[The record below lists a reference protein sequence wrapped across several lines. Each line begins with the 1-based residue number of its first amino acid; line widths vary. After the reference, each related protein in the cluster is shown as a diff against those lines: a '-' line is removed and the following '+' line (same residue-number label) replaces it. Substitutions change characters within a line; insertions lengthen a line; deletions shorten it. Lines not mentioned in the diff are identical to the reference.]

1 SAIAKKE
8 ALKRAHESDSDDVE
22 EVVAPS
28 RSSIKAN
35 TDTSASPA
43 AKKQLIEPPLSSRD
57 IVENYNDESDE
68 DDSQPKTSESLIT
81 KKSTVEIDSEDDS
94 DNDDRKLQL
103 KPKATS
109 SDVKKLAA
117 KKTSAN
123 LSKASDEDDSE
134 DDASVH
140 GSKAT
145 KPKSKAPTSSAKKL
159 PVNKATVKPS
169 KSDTEDESA
178 DESANQV
185 RKGTKA
191 KPTVK
196 KVPAKPTNSRETDS
210 ESEDDSEEDD
220 DDDLTSKVTKAKP
233 ETFTSS
239 TTKKQSGKAPVPV
252 PEDDEE
258 EEDDDD
264 DEDDEEEPAIVFSE
278 YKGDLFAAPPKS
290 LLLHACNCE
299 GSWNKGIAYEFQK
312 NYPDHYAKYSN
323 HCRDNG
329 IEAIIGTCLIIPP
342 QSVGG
347 DHWVGCLFTSRK
359 YGRGKDKKDK
369 ILEQTERAVEHLV
382 EQIENMD
389 ERPKLIW
396 MPKINSGLFRKSPA
410 RTVFTSWSEYDD
422 PDSKLLEEAQ
432 IWVEDGE
439 VWYIHP
445 VLQRDHWNHMS
456 NDDWNSI
463 RPSIELASRILDM
476 VEILP
481 FFYGLIAGS
490 VYDLKDSAHNQA
502 HNIIFQEWEMKE
514 VPTVLRAV
522 GQEAESVFLYMV
534 GLRGSVEW
542 EFSHIALS
550 DRRFAQTGWL
560 SKSKK
565 ALVEINEDFLDILSG
580 RQQVHDY
587 SMSWEPGTNVESA
600 RLRTQVA
607 LAITIV
613 HEFAHAIWFCIN
625 KKYKVDPYL
634 RGHFINELGFEL
646 EHMLFSG
653 LIMPI
658 GTPAVE
664 AAPYGFKI
672 DRFPEA
678 GIRDDEE
685 T

>member
-1 SAIAKKE
+1 MPQPKKDG
-8 ALKRAHESDSDDVE
+8 ANAVDHDHVSKSFTLKGLNDSGYINADLSQLDLDYTDF
-22 EVVAPS
+22 AQDT
-28 RSSIKAN
+28 KAN
-35 TDTSASPA
+35 GKVRAGGI
-43 AKKQLIEPPLSSRD
+43 LR
-57 IVENYNDESDE
+57 
-68 DDSQPKTSESLIT
+68 
-81 KKSTVEIDSEDDS
+81 
-94 DNDDRKLQL
+94 
-103 KPKATS
+103 
-109 SDVKKLAA
+109 
-117 KKTSAN
+117 
-123 LSKASDEDDSE
+123 
-134 DDASVH
+134 
-140 GSKAT
+140 
-145 KPKSKAPTSSAKKL
+145 KSK
-159 PVNKATVKPS
+159 
-169 KSDTEDESA
+169 
-178 DESANQV
+178 
-185 RKGTKA
+185 R
-191 KPTVK
+191 
-196 KVPAKPTNSRETDS
+196 
-210 ESEDDSEEDD
+210 
-220 DDDLTSKVTKAKP
+220 DDLTTWA
-233 ETFTSS
+233 
-239 TTKKQSGKAPVPV
+239 
-252 PEDDEE
+252 
-258 EEDDDD
+258 
-264 DEDDEEEPAIVFSE
+264 
-278 YKGDLFAAPPKS
+278 
-290 LLLHACNCE
+290 
-299 GSWNKGIAYEFQK
+299 
-312 NYPDHYAKYSN
+312 
-323 HCRDNG
+323 R
-329 IEAIIGTCLIIPP
+329 
-342 QSVGG
+342 
-347 DHWVGCLFTSRK
+347 
-359 YGRGKDKKDK
+359 KDK
-369 ILEQTERAVEHLV
+369 
-382 EQIENMD
+382 
-389 ERPKLIW
+389 
-396 MPKINSGLFRKSPA
+396 G
-410 RTVFTSWSEYDD
+410 EYDD

-534 GLRGSVEW
+534 GLRGSVQW

-587 SMSWEPGTNVESA
+587 SMSWEPGTDVESA

-685 T
+685 TRVFSREPPSDSGSKTGWSHPVSMKWVSSLFTVDKWEEVARLGLSALEPPRKTGFSHDYRIRKKKRPRSPSATSPSKKVKI